1 MANEIQTTEILLHGS
16 STSQPGEVEHIRVS
30 DLNGLLRHKADKRER
45 FVGLATNVQLPGP
58 TQRSSITHFV

>member
-16 STSQPGEVEHIRVS
+16 SASRPGEVEHIRVS
-30 DLNGLLRHKADKRER
+30 DLNRHKADKCER

-58 TQRSSITHFV
+58 TQMRSITRFV